1 MTAEEMIYRLLYR
14 ALIEIR
20 MEAHRAENNTIYG
33 LADLMH
39 NLPLQ
44 LLQVARGEQA
54 HEQALADLRAR
65 PEPGRCGL
73 VQSRATGG
81 RGARNRALREAE
93 RAAARELVI
102 RHTLKN
108 DWDQQ

>member
-44 LLQVARGEQA
+44 LLQVARGEKA
-54 HEQALADLRAR
+54 HEQALADLRERAQNRGGATWFNHALQEEEAR
-65 PEPGRCGL
+65 E
-73 VQSRATGG
+73 
-81 RGARNRALREAE
+81 NRALREAE

-108 DWDQQ
+108 D